1 MSTRDE
7 GRDRRKYARGPAPVS
22 ATLVMSRASDARAQF
37 SAEASAT
44 QFSAEASATQ
54 FSAEASAARLNAGIP
69 VPIARVLDVS
79 AGGVLLELP
88 MGIEPPA
95 LHASGFA
102 QLTRG
107 ASYLE
112 RHARVVRVRW
122 GGRDKGKSM
131 APAVALSFDDA
142 DFEAATRWERMITA

>member
-22 ATLVMSRASDARAQF
+22 ATLVMSRASDARAPMN
-37 SAEASAT
+37 T
-44 QFSAEASATQ
+44 
-54 FSAEASAARLNAGIP
+54 GIP
-69 VPIARVLDVS
+69 VPIARVIDVS

-122 GGRDKGKSM
+122 GGRDKGKFM

-142 DFEAATRWERMITA
+142 DLEAATRWERMITA

>member
-1 MSTRDE
+1 MSTGDE

-22 ATLVMSRASDARAQF
+22 ATLVMSRATD
-37 SAEASAT
+37 E
-44 QFSAEASATQ
+44 
-54 FSAEASAARLNAGIP
+54 RLPVNAGNP
-69 VPIARVLDVS
+69 VPIARVIDVS

-122 GGRDKGKSM
+122 GGRDKGVPM

-142 DFEAATRWERMITA
+142 DLEAATRWERMITA